1 MKHLNRY
8 LAALL
13 VGGSLV
19 GATLVAQ
26 AKTDNSEDV
35 TAVTNAAVTLDLA
48 VAIATQTVPGTAS
61 KAEFENEDGQLLWE
75 VEVVD
80 VNGQVYDL
88 IIDANSGKVLEQELD
103 EADEDEDEDDKD

>member
-26 AKTDNSEDV
+26 AKTNNSEDV
-35 TAVTNAAVTLDLA
+35 TAVTNTAVTLDLA
-48 VAIATQTVPGTAS
+48 VAIATQTIPGTAS
-61 KAEFENEDGQLLWE
+61 KVEFENENGELLWE

-88 IIDANSGKVLEQELD
+88 TIDANTGKVLKQELD
-103 EADEDEDEDDKD
+103 KADDSDDDKD